1 MRYSFIPILQLPG
14 LFHVMG
20 SARKTVQKMKLTQSG
35 ALHVLLLRWPR
46 PFQLPIAS
54 LGVDAYFG
62 LRHHHMEDNVF
73 SDPFF

>member
-1 MRYSFIPILQLPG
+1 
-14 LFHVMG
+14 
-20 SARKTVQKMKLTQSG
+20 MKLTQSG
-35 ALHVLLLRWPR
+35 ALHVLLLPCPR

-62 LRHHHMEDNVF
+62 LRHHHVKDNVF